1 MNKQIVQ
8 KRVLESLAMLT
19 IGDGLLA
26 ALQPRR
32 HVLLWES
39 GPRVWRNSMRPFIRN
54 PGLTRLLGLAAVG
67 WALWLA
73 NRQQTDVR

>member
-1 MNKQIVQ
+1 MNKTLVQ

-26 ALQPRR
+26 VLQPRR

-39 GPRVWRNSMRPFIRN
+39 GPRVWRNSIRPFIRN
-54 PGLTRLLGLAAVG
+54 PGLTRLLGVVG
-67 WALWLA
+67 LGLGLWLA
-73 NRQQTDVR
+73 NRQ

>member
-1 MNKQIVQ
+1 MNKTLVQ

-32 HVLLWES
+32 QVLLWDS
-39 GPRVWRNSMRPFIRN
+39 GPRVWRKSIRPFIRN
-54 PGLTRLLGLAAVG
+54 PELTRLLGVVG
-67 WALWLA
+67 LGLGLWLA
-73 NRQQTDVR
+73 NRQ

>member
-1 MNKQIVQ
+1 MNKRLIQ

-26 ALQPRR
+26 AVQPRR

-39 GPRVWRNSMRPFIRN
+39 GPCLWRNHSDHSCD
-54 PGLTRLLGLAAVG
+54 GLA
-67 WALWLA
+67 
-73 NRQQTDVR
+73 

>member
-67 WALWLA
+67 WALWLS